1 MAIRIL
7 PFRQYDDADVVNLYA
22 LDNNSVLDAT
32 TDVGS
37 GDAGVF
43 VAITDGNW
51 NNDPVTYQTNSYL
64 GDTSFPFLGTAS
76 MYPEVNLKVNAAIS
90 GEHPL
95 GITLYQTAKN
105 DENGEKLLYNPTKQ
119 TELQA
124 MLPGQAVPIATK
136 GIFTLCN
143 SGFDGDAIDYPIGSP
158 VRMSHTNPGKITGVL
173 PHAAAGAGH
182 RHNPPQSGHF
192 GMVLGTGTRTNQGP
206 TSDQFL
212 GDYIVIKL

>member
-43 VAITDGNW
+43 VSVTDGNW
-51 NNDPVTYQTNSYL
+51 NNDPVTYQTNTYL

-76 MYPEVNLKVNAAIS
+76 MYPEVNLKINAATS
-90 GEHPL
+90 GHHPL
-95 GITLYQTAKN
+95 GITLFQTAKN

-124 MLPGQAVPIATK
+124 MLPGQAVPVATK

-143 SGFDGDAIDYPIGSP
+143 SGFDGDAVDYPIGSP
-158 VRMSHTNPGKITGVL
+158 VRMSHSNPGKITGVL
-173 PHAAAGAGH
+173 PTAPAGGH
-182 RHNPPQSGHF
+182 HHNHNLSGHF
-192 GMVLGTGTRTNQGP
+192 GMVIGTGTRTNQGP

>member
-1 MAIRIL
+1 MSIRIL
-7 PFRQYDDADVVNLYA
+7 PFRQYSDTDVVNLYA

-43 VAITDGNW
+43 VSITDGNW
-51 NNDPVTYQTNSYL
+51 NNDPVTYQTNTYL
-64 GDTSFPFLGTAS
+64 GDSSFPFLGSAS

-90 GEHPL
+90 GELPL
-95 GITLYQTAKN
+95 GLTLFQTAKN

-136 GIFTLCN
+136 GIFTLCD
-143 SGFDGDAIDYPIGSP
+143 SGFDGDATDYPIGTP
-158 VRMSHTNPGKITGVL
+158 VRMSHSNPGKITGVS
-173 PHAAAGAGH
+173 PVASAAGH
-182 RHNPPQSGHF
+182 QHNHNQSGHF

>member
-22 LDNNSVLDAT
+22 LDNNSVLDST

-43 VAITDGNW
+43 VSITDGNW
-51 NNDPVTYQTNSYL
+51 NNDPVTYQTSTYL
-64 GDTSFPFLGTAS
+64 GDTSYPFLGGTA

-90 GEHPL
+90 GELPL
-95 GITLYQTAKN
+95 GLTLFQTAKN

-143 SGFDGDAIDYPIGSP
+143 SGFDGDAVDYPIGTP
-158 VRMSHTNPGKITGVL
+158 VRMSHTNPGKITGVS
-173 PHAAAGAGH
+173 PVAAGAGH
-182 RHNPPQSGHF
+182 HHNHSQSGHF
-192 GMVLGTGTRTNQGP
+192 GMVIGTGTRTNQGP

>member
-22 LDNNSVLDAT
+22 LDSNSALDST

-43 VAITDGNW
+43 VSITDGNW
-51 NNDPVTYQTNSYL
+51 NDDPVTYQTNTYL
-64 GDTSFPFLGTAS
+64 GDTSYPFLGGTA
-76 MYPEVNLKVNAAIS
+76 MYPEVNLKVNAATA
-90 GEHPL
+90 GQHPL
-95 GITLYQTAKN
+95 GLTLFQTAKN

-136 GIFTLCN
+136 GIFTLSN
-143 SGFDGDAIDYPIGSP
+143 SGFDGPVSDYPIGSP
-158 VRMSHTNPGKITGVL
+158 VKISDETAGKITGSSA
-173 PHAAAGAGH
+173 AAAGHSHHGH
-182 RHNPPQSGHF
+182 QSGHF
-192 GMVLGTGTRTNQGP
+192 GMVIGTGIRENQGP

-212 GDYIVIKL
+212 GEYIVIKL

>member
-22 LDNNSVLDAT
+22 LDNNSVLDST

-43 VAITDGNW
+43 VSITDGNW
-51 NNDPVTYQTNSYL
+51 NDDPVTYQTNTYL
-64 GDTSFPFLGTAS
+64 GDTSYPFLGGTA
-76 MYPEVNLKVNAAIS
+76 MYPEVNLKVNAATS
-90 GEHPL
+90 GHKPL
-95 GITLYQTAKN
+95 GITLFQTAKN

-143 SGFDGDAIDYPIGSP
+143 SGFDGDAVDYPIGTP
-158 VRMSHTNPGKITGVL
+158 VKMSHTNPGKITGVV
-173 PHAAAGAGH
+173 AGCAAGGGH
-182 RHNPPQSGHF
+182 GHSHALSGHF
-192 GMVLGTGTRTNQGP
+192 GLVIGTGTRTNQGP

>member
-7 PFRQYDDADVVNLYA
+7 PFRQYSDNDVVNLYA
-22 LDNNSVLDAT
+22 LDSNSVLDAT
-32 TDVGS
+32 TDQGS

-43 VAITDGNW
+43 VSITDGNW
-51 NNDPVTYQTNSYL
+51 NNDPVTYQTNTYL
-64 GDTSFPFLGTAS
+64 GDTSYPFLGGTA
-76 MYPEVNLKVNAAIS
+76 MYPEVNLKINAATS
-90 GEHPL
+90 GHHPL
-95 GITLYQTAKN
+95 GITLFQTAKN

-124 MLPGQAVPIATK
+124 MLPGQAVPVATK
-136 GIFTLCN
+136 GIFTLSN
-143 SGFDGDAIDYPIGSP
+143 SGFEGSATDYDIGSS
-158 VRMSHTNPGKITGVL
+158 VRISYVTPGKITGS
-173 PHAAAGAGH
+173 AATARGH
-182 RHNPPQSGHF
+182 GRSHHESGHF

>member
-1 MAIRIL
+1 M
-7 PFRQYDDADVVNLYA
+7 
-22 LDNNSVLDAT
+22 
-32 TDVGS
+32 
-37 GDAGVF
+37 
-43 VAITDGNW
+43 
-51 NNDPVTYQTNSYL
+51 
-64 GDTSFPFLGTAS
+64 GDTSYPFLGGTA

-90 GEHPL
+90 GELPL
-95 GITLYQTAKN
+95 GLTLFQTAKN

-136 GIFTLCN
+136 GIFTLSN
-143 SGFDGDAIDYPIGSP
+143 SGFDGDAVDYPIGTP
-158 VRMSHTNPGKITGVL
+158 VRMSSTNPGKITGVA
-173 PHAAAGAGH
+173 PVAAGAGH
-182 RHNPPQSGHF
+182 HHNHNQSGHF

>member
-1 MAIRIL
+1 MSIRIL
-7 PFRQYDDADVVNLYA
+7 PFRQYSDNDVVNLYA

-43 VAITDGNW
+43 VSITDGNW
-51 NNDPVTYQTNSYL
+51 NDDPVTYQTNTYL
-64 GDTSFPFLGTAS
+64 GDTSYPFLGGTA
-76 MYPEVNLKVNAAIS
+76 MYPEVNLKINAATS
-90 GEHPL
+90 GHHPL
-95 GITLYQTAKN
+95 GITLFQTAKN

-124 MLPGQAVPIATK
+124 MLPGQAVPVATH
-136 GIFTLCN
+136 GIFTLSN
-143 SGFDGDAIDYPIGSP
+143 SGFDGPVSSYPIGSN
-158 VRMSHTNPGKITGVL
+158 VRMSSLNAGKITGT
-173 PHAAAGAGH
+173 AQAIGH
-182 RHNPPQSGHF
+182 GHNRHVSGHF